1 MRERKAFLVIN
12 KYVKMC
18 DQQLI
23 EGVFWKRKNAK
34 RYARQLIERTGN
46 LKYTILYKIV
56 TRRIAN
62 RRLSD

>member
-1 MRERKAFLVIN
+1 MAEMKAFLVIN
-12 KYVKMC
+12 KYVKMR

-34 RYARQLIERTGN
+34 KYARQLIEKTGN

-56 TRRIAN
+56 TYRFVN
-62 RRLSD
+62 DSLPD